1 MLQTFLTNR
10 IIARGAITKCPFCL
24 LGSRATLNIQHRTNK
39 KGLQINILKV
49 KDNGKLKLYTLNPI
63 LKGPTEPY
71 QEHQIAYN
79 TYN

>member
-1 MLQTFLTNR
+1 MFLINR
-10 IIARGAITKCPFCL
+10 IIARGAIMKYPFYL
-24 LGSRATLNIQHRTNK
+24 LGSKATLNIQHRTNK

-49 KDNGKLKLYTLNPI
+49 KDNGKPRLYILNPI
-63 LKGPTEPY
+63 LKGPMEPY